1 MKNYEL
7 TKEDKARKR
16 RISELLEKLDKVFEF
31 YEENKR
37 LPETNLEDKYETKLY
52 DFFRKLDI
60 EKYKCDIDPKIIKKI
75 NLIKEE
81 NKIRKA
87 KRKTKNKIETKR
99 NYITKCINNYYDFYI
114 KNGYFASD
122 CAYLTK
128 EEKNICKDYNNI
140 IKFRKLFTNE
150 HIYKINM
157 INDIKDNNKYLSKL
171 MKIKRYINF
180 MKKYDKTPSHV
191 SSKLNDNDSFSK
203 YELRTYDYIANLN
216 LEDIIIPYRL
226 IEELNDELNKVSKI
240 KEEKKKANV
249 NYVTKKLIDFMNENK
264 MSCANKNGT
273 ITNLNGRE
281 ISFDG
286 AVKYIKNNVGV
297 IDKKLIKEY
306 NSFNFITKKLNSNN
320 KKFTNKA
327 HIKKL
332 EKNMEVIQKL
342 EEYISFCKKY
352 KTIPYITTKK
362 VEYRNYVEDQ
372 MVSLAWFM
380 KRIKLDEVYIPYN
393 LIEELYNVTE
403 EIGENDLKEK
413 FNCLILEIINNV
425 KTLNVLPQSI
435 NSKDYIIR
443 GINGNVISLP
453 YADKI
458 MRKNLK
464 YIDDSLIKEYNKTI
478 KHFNNSEINIKY
490 LKK

>member
-1 MKNYEL
+1 
-7 TKEDKARKR
+7 
-16 RISELLEKLDKVFEF
+16 
-31 YEENKR
+31 
-37 LPETNLEDKYETKLY
+37 
-52 DFFRKLDI
+52 
-60 EKYKCDIDPKIIKKI
+60 
-75 NLIKEE
+75 
-81 NKIRKA
+81 
-87 KRKTKNKIETKR
+87 
-99 NYITKCINNYYDFYI
+99 
-114 KNGYFASD
+114 
-122 CAYLTK
+122 
-128 EEKNICKDYNNI
+128 
-140 IKFRKLFTNE
+140 
-150 HIYKINM
+150 M
-157 INDIKDNNKYLSKL
+157 INDIKNNNKYLSKL

-180 MKKYDKTPSHV
+180 MKKYDRTPLHI

-226 IEELNDELNKVSKI
+226 IEELNDELDRITNV
-240 KEEKKKANV
+240 KEEKKKADV
-249 NYVTKKLIDFMNENK
+249 NYVTKKLIDYMNENK
-264 MSCANKNGT
+264 MSCANKDGT

-320 KKFTNKA
+320 KKCTNKA

-478 KHFNNSEINIKY
+478 KQFNNSEINIKY

>member
-1 MKNYEL
+1 MENYVL
-7 TKEDKARKR
+7 TKEEKARKR
-16 RISELLEKLDKVFEF
+16 RISELLEKLNKVFEF

-60 EKYKCDIDPKIIKKI
+60 EKYKHDIDPKIIEKI
-75 NLIKEE
+75 NFIKEE

-122 CAYLTK
+122 CVYLTK

-150 HIYKINM
+150 HTYKVNM
-157 INDIKDNNKYLSKL
+157 INDIKKNNKYLSKL

-180 MKKYDKTPSHV
+180 MKKYDKTPLHV
-191 SSKLNDNDSFSK
+191 SYKSNDNNSFNK
-203 YELRTYDYIANLN
+203 YQLRTYDYIVNLN
-216 LEDIIIPYRL
+216 LEDIIIPYKL
-226 IEELNDELNKVSKI
+226 IEELNNELDRVSKI
-240 KEEKKKANV
+240 KEENKIANV
-249 NYVTKKLIDFMNENK
+249 NYVMEKIIDFMDENK
-264 MSCANKNGT
+264 TSCANKDGI

-281 ISFDG
+281 ILFDG
-286 AVKYIKNNVGV
+286 AIKYIKNNVDV
-297 IDKKLIKEY
+297 IDKKLIKKY
-306 NSFNFITKKLNSNN
+306 NSFDFITKKLKPND
-320 KKFTNKA
+320 KKCTNKV

-332 EKNMEVIQKL
+332 EKNMEVIQRL
-342 EEYISFCKKY
+342 EDYIAFCKKY
-352 KTIPYITTKK
+352 KTIPHITTKK
-362 VEYRNYVEDQ
+362 VEYRSYVEDQ
-372 MVSLAWFM
+372 MVLLAWFM
-380 KRIKLDEVYIPYN
+380 KRLKLDEVYIPYN
-393 LIEELYNVTE
+393 LIEELYNITE

-413 FNCLILEIINNV
+413 FNCLILEIINNI
-425 KTLNVLPQSI
+425 KALNVLPQSI
-435 NSKDYIIR
+435 NSMDYSIR
-443 GINGNVISLP
+443 GINGNVVSLS

-464 YIDDSLIKEYNKTI
+464 YIDDSLIEEYNKTI
-478 KHFNNSEINIKY
+478 KQFNNSEISIKY